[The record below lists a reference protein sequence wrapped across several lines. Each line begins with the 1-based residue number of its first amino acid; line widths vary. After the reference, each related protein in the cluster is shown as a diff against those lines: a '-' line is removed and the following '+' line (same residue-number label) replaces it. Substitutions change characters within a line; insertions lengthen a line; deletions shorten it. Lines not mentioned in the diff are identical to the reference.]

1 MKMVEQ
7 NRRRCLFWTLT
18 FIIYICFGIYCVCT
32 NFGNTIGQILL
43 SPFIIASLP
52 LYGYGLLGVFIWAM
66 MSMAF
71 DDYKKLK

>member
-18 FIIYICFGIYCVCT
+18 FVIYICFSIYCVCT

-43 SPFIIASLP
+43 SPFIITSLP